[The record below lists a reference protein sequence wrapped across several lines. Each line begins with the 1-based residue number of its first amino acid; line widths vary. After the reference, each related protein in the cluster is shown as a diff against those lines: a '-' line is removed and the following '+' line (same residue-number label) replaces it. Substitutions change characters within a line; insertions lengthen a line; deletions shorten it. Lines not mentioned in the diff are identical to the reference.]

1 MSVPP
6 SLHLISKVETMH
18 AESPFSCFHVKMMSG
33 GFSMCHHLI
42 SYEIYDESED
52 AIVAELIR
60 TEGDV
65 RAATALKD
73 TGTI

>member
-1 MSVPP
+1 
-6 SLHLISKVETMH
+6 
-18 AESPFSCFHVKMMSG
+18 MMSD

-42 SYEIYDESED
+42 SYEIYDEPED

-73 TGTI
+73 IGTI

>member
-1 MSVPP
+1 
-6 SLHLISKVETMH
+6 
-18 AESPFSCFHVKMMSG
+18 MMSG